1 MLKCGNC
8 INLRD
13 VNGFTPLALA
23 AKNNNIDIC
32 QILCDSGANPLIPN
46 NDGLIPKDISTE
58 IKLKSYLTIYTQN
71 YLQKNKSIK
80 YFT

>member
-1 MLKCGNC
+1 M
-8 INLRD
+8 
-13 VNGFTPLALA
+13 
-23 AKNNNIDIC
+23 DIC